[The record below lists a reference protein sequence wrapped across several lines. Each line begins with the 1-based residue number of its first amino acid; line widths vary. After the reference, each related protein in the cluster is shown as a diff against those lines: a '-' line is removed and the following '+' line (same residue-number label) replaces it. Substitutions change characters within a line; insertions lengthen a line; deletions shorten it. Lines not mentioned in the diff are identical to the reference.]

1 MADDEDADDCLS
13 SQREVNEALLR
24 CGDVDVAYAPL
35 LPFLTAPV
43 KPDVRAPFKL
53 PQGVVRDV
61 SKRITKPRFS

>member
-1 MADDEDADDCLS
+1 MAEEEDGCAFDELLS

-24 CGDVDVAYAPL
+24 CGDVDVVYAPV

-53 PQGVVRDV
+53 PQGLTRDV
-61 SKRITKPRFS
+61 SEENR